1 MHEDCGHQ
9 GPYPALL
16 QVRKT
21 EDKVVFNCGRISSV
35 EGIESCSDTDQDEN
49 IGGPHG

>member
-1 MHEDCGHQ
+1 MYEYRRYQ
-9 GPYPALL
+9 SPYPALL

-21 EDKVVFNCGRISSV
+21 EDKVAFNGGRISYV
-35 EGIESCSDTDQDEN
+35 EGIESCSDADQDEN